1 MESKIMQTT
10 RWTVMNALLCGAL
23 GLAALGTSAPA
34 SAQPNPTGTVLH
46 CYVSPNDQ
54 PMPPGNLGRC
64 TSFYPSPQG
73 YVAEF
78 EIRNLPAG
86 SYSFVWTSDLG
97 VVLPCSTA
105 YCSQR
110 YRGDMAVF
118 DFVTV
123 TYTNL
128 ATGEVKSLSRGVR
141 IGGPL

>member
-1 MESKIMQTT
+1 MKSNG
-10 RWTVMNALLCGAL
+10 WALMNALACGAL
-23 GLAALGTSAPA
+23 ALVAMGASAPA

-64 TSFYPSPQG
+64 TSSYPSPRG
-73 YVAEF
+73 YVADF

-97 VVLPCSTA
+97 VVLPCTTSQ
-105 YCSQR
+105 CSQR

-118 DFVTV
+118 DFVSV

-128 ATGEVKSLSRGVR
+128 ATGVAKSVGRSVR
-141 IGGPL
+141 INGPL

>member
-1 MESKIMQTT
+1 MKYKLMKTT
-10 RWTVMNALLCGAL
+10 RWTVVNTLACGAL
-23 GLAALGTSAPA
+23 ALAASGTSAPA

-54 PMPPGNLGRC
+54 PMPPGNIGRC
-64 TSFYPSPQG
+64 TSFYPSPHG

-97 VVLPCSTA
+97 VVLPCSTG

-123 TYTNL
+123 TYTDL
-128 ATGEVKSLSRGVR
+128 ATGVAKSVSRSVR